1 MFSRLLVVRL
11 KAAEK
16 ALKDGRLD
24 EAYRLARSEDL
35 RRHRHGQALLTQL
48 TDKFIERARA
58 HFADERFAEAL
69 GDLDKAE
76 AAGGG
81 SDRVAELRKNITI
94 VENEVQRVDQ
104 ARRQRLEDAKQR
116 VDAGSLAAGRRILAD
131 ASEHDHDAQQLERDI
146 ASRERQAADGFAEV
160 EALMKDKQ
168 YAAAIKRFK
177 KVAALSPTSA
187 QAATLES
194 ALCSH
199 VVAAARS
206 ALESGR
212 INRAAE
218 ELATLGD
225 LGRNAGERRDLEDIL
240 EVAKRASAAIDAKD
254 FDVARQQVLRLQ
266 GLCPKVGWVNK
277 AAGQLEKLDDVLT
290 TLLSGPLSERAA
302 GTNHA
307 TATAPARPTP
317 RRRRVDLNE
326 TVVLSDRATRSSG
339 LPDRLLMLVDGGG
352 SYLLLRK
359 DRISLGRAM
368 TANTADVPIR
378 SDLAERHAE
387 IARNDD
393 DYFLFAP
400 RNVDVDGRPTRHHL
414 LRHGNRVSLS
424 RNARFTFR
432 MPHRQSSSSVLELS
446 GSTKM
451 PNDVR
456 RIVLFRDTAMI
467 GFGKSVHVLCN
478 SAVHDLILF
487 ERGGRLW
494 IRPQRN
500 GRIDTEAS
508 PVELGKQVELLNV
521 SFIIEPWTVPTM
533 GPRFS

>member
-16 ALKDGRLD
+16 ALNNGRLD
-24 EAYRLARSEDL
+24 EAYRLVRSEEL
-35 RRHRHGQALLTQL
+35 CRHRRGQALLTQL

-69 GDLDKAE
+69 GDLDKAA
-76 AAGGG
+76 AAGGAD
-81 SDRVAELRKNITI
+81 DRVAELRKNITI
-94 VENEVQRVDQ
+94 VASEVQRVEQ
-104 ARRQRLEDAKQR
+104 ARRQRLEDARQR
-116 VDAGSLAAGRRILAD
+116 ADAGSLAAGRHILAS
-131 ASEHDHDAQQLERDI
+131 ASKHDHDAQQLDRDI
-146 ASRERQAADGFAEV
+146 ASRERQAADGFALV
-160 EALMKDKQ
+160 GALMKDKQ

-177 KVAALSPTSA
+177 KVVALSPTNP
-187 QAATLES
+187 QAVALES
-194 ALCSH
+194 TLCSH
-199 VVAAARS
+199 VVATARDV
-206 ALESGR
+206 LEAGR
-212 INRAAE
+212 INRAVE
-218 ELATLGD
+218 ELATLGE
-225 LGRNAGERRDLEDIL
+225 LGRSVGERRDLEDVL

-254 FDVARQQVLRLQ
+254 FDVARQHVLRLQ
-266 GLCPKVGWVNK
+266 SLCPKMAWVK
-277 AAGQLEKLDDVLT
+277 EAAGLLEKLDGALT
-290 TLLSGPLSERAA
+290 ALLSGPLSERAA
-302 GTNHA
+302 STHQAA
-307 TATAPARPTP
+307 TTLTSTPAHRCQP
-317 RRRRVDLNE
+317 VDLNE
-326 TVVLSDRATRSSG
+326 TVVLADRATRSSG

-368 TANTADVPIR
+368 TTNMPDVPIR

-387 IARNDD
+387 IARNDN

-400 RNVDVDGRPTRHHL
+400 REVDVDGRPTRHHL

-432 MPHRQSSSSVLELS
+432 VPHRQSSSSVLELS

-467 GFGKSVHVLCN
+467 GFGKNVHVLCN

-500 GRIDTEAS
+500 GRIDTEAK